1 MNDTN
6 DESDLPT
13 DIVLADDAQVNL
25 EAEFKDSNV
34 KEVLD
39 KLDNELIGLIPVKT
53 RIREI
58 AALLLVD
65 RLRKQ
70 FALSSEPK

>member
-1 MNDTN
+1 MND
-6 DESDLPT
+6 SDNSQGGA
-13 DIVLADDAQVNL
+13 ILADDAPVNL
-25 EAEFKDSNV
+25 EAEFEASNV

-39 KLDNELIGLIPVKT
+39 KLDRELIGLLPVKT

-65 RLRKQ
+65 RLRKH
-70 FALSSEPK
+70 LR

>member
-1 MNDTN
+1 MS
-6 DESDLPT
+6 ET
-13 DIVLADDAQVNL
+13 DIETDPQHTTLPDDAQVNL
-25 EAEFKDSNV
+25 EAEFEASNV

-39 KLDNELIGLIPVKT
+39 KLDRELIGLVPVKT

-65 RLRKQ
+65 RLRK
-70 FALSSEPK
+70 